1 MLKVKQF
8 VFNPFG
14 VSTFIIYDSESKA
27 AIAIDPGML
36 NSAEQKEFDS
46 YIAENNLKLT
56 QIVNTHLHLDHC
68 FGNNYVRDKYGIK
81 VAAHPDDA
89 FLGNS
94 LAEQASRFGIRLT
107 GNDTKVGIDIEL
119 KDGDSIKVGAHT
131 LKVLH
136 VPGHSPGSIA
146 LYCAEGGFVI
156 AGDVLFKGS
165 IGRTDL
171 QGGNLDTLL
180 NSIHSRLMTLPGSTN
195 VLPGHDRFTTIG
207 AERAT
212 NPYI

>member
-1 MLKVKQF
+1 MKIKQF

-14 VSTFIIYDSESKA
+14 VSSFIIYDSESKA

-107 GNDTKVGIDIEL
+107 GIDTKADIDIEL
-119 KDGDSIKVGAHT
+119 KDGDNIEVGAHT

-146 LYCAEGGFVI
+146 LYCAEGDFVI
-156 AGDVLFKGS
+156 GGDVLFKGS

-180 NSIHSRLMTLPGSTN
+180 DSIHSRLMTLPDSTN

>member
-1 MLKVKQF
+1 MKVKQF

-14 VSTFIIYDSESKA
+14 VSTFIIYDSESKT

-94 LAEQASRFGIRLT
+94 LVEQASRFGIRLT
-107 GNDTKVGIDIEL
+107 GNDTKAGIDIEL

-180 NSIHSRLMTLPGSTN
+180 NSIHSRLMTLPDSTN

>member
-1 MLKVKQF
+1 MKVKQF

-94 LAEQASRFGIRLT
+94 LVEQASRFGIRLT
-107 GNDTKVGIDIEL
+107 GNDTKAGIDIEL
-119 KDGDSIKVGAHT
+119 KDGDNIKVGAHT

-146 LYCAEGGFVI
+146 LYSAEGGFVI
-156 AGDVLFKGS
+156 GGDVLFKGS

-180 NSIHSRLMTLPGSTN
+180 DSIHSRLMTLPDSTN

-207 AERAT
+207 AERALSL
-212 NPYI
+212 IHI

>member
-1 MLKVKQF
+1 MKVKQF

-94 LAEQASRFGIRLT
+94 LVEQASRFGIRLT
-107 GNDTKVGIDIEL
+107 GNDTKAGIDIEL
-119 KDGDSIKVGAHT
+119 KDGDNIKVGAHT

-146 LYCAEGGFVI
+146 LYSAEGGFVI
-156 AGDVLFKGS
+156 GGDVLFKGS

-180 NSIHSRLMTLPGSTN
+180 DSIRSRLMTLPDSTN

>member
-1 MLKVKQF
+1 MKVKQF

-14 VSTFIIYDSESKA
+14 VSTFIIYDSESKT

-94 LAEQASRFGIRLT
+94 LVEQASRFGIRLT
-107 GNDTKVGIDIEL
+107 GNDTKAGIDIEL
-119 KDGDSIKVGAHT
+119 KDGDNIKVGAHT

-146 LYCAEGGFVI
+146 LFSAEGGFVI
-156 AGDVLFKGS
+156 GGDVLFKGS

-180 NSIHSRLMTLPGSTN
+180 DSIHSRLMTLPDSTT

>member
-1 MLKVKQF
+1 M
-8 VFNPFG
+8 
-14 VSTFIIYDSESKA
+14 
-27 AIAIDPGML
+27 
-36 NSAEQKEFDS
+36 
-46 YIAENNLKLT
+46 
-56 QIVNTHLHLDHC
+56 
-68 FGNNYVRDKYGIK
+68 
-81 VAAHPDDA
+81 
-89 FLGNS
+89 
-94 LAEQASRFGIRLT
+94 
-107 GNDTKVGIDIEL
+107 
-119 KDGDSIKVGAHT
+119 GAHT

-180 NSIHSRLMTLPGSTN
+180 NSIHSRLMTLPDSTN

>member
-1 MLKVKQF
+1 MKIKQF

-14 VSTFIIYDSESKA
+14 VSSFIIYDSESKA

-107 GNDTKVGIDIEL
+107 GIDTKAGIDIEL
-119 KDGDSIKVGAHT
+119 KDGDNIEVGAHT

-146 LYCAEGGFVI
+146 LYCAEGDFVI

-180 NSIHSRLMTLPGSTN
+180 DSIHSRLMTLPDSTN

>member
-1 MLKVKQF
+1 MKVKQF

>member
-1 MLKVKQF
+1 MKVKQF

-94 LAEQASRFGIRLT
+94 LVEQASRFGIRLT
-107 GNDTKVGIDIEL
+107 GNDTKAGIDIEL
-119 KDGDSIKVGAHT
+119 KDGDNIKVGAHT
-131 LKVLH
+131 LN
-136 VPGHSPGSIA
+136 
-146 LYCAEGGFVI
+146 
-156 AGDVLFKGS
+156 VLFKGS

-180 NSIHSRLMTLPGSTN
+180 DSIHSRLMTLPDSTN

>member
-1 MLKVKQF
+1 LKVKQF

-180 NSIHSRLMTLPGSTN
+180 NSIHSRLMTLPDSTN

>member
-1 MLKVKQF
+1 MKVKQF

-146 LYCAEGGFVI
+146 LYSAEGGFVI
-156 AGDVLFKGS
+156 GGDVLFKGS

-180 NSIHSRLMTLPGSTN
+180 DSIHSRLMTLPDSTN